1 MLLKVFSFYY
11 PNIFIVFNRSTLKGF
26 RMKKIFPLILA
37 SAFFASQVQAQSS
50 TGRVKISGIRTGW
63 NADQV
68 AITFS
73 GSVPNPAGC
82 STPDGIILNTSTPGF
97 KTHYAAILTALATEK
112 DVEII
117 IAPDGCNVNR
127 PLFWGIYLY

>member
-1 MLLKVFSFYY
+1 
-11 PNIFIVFNRSTLKGF
+11 
-26 RMKKIFPLILA
+26 MKKFIFLILA
-37 SAFFASQVQAQSS
+37 SAFLALQVQAQSS

-117 IAPDGCNVNR
+117 IAPDGCNVDR